1 VPRSRGRKK
10 AKPKTPRGNGGVV
23 FQRMSF
29 DGIDREKLKQALLES
44 ARESLAEFPGHL
56 AELQRIF
63 RELPQKILFYGAQ
76 GSISEKGETRS
87 FAKYILQH
95 HIELL
100 QALMLTVPVIAD
112 CPDRPTNQTSLSDM

>member
-1 VPRSRGRKK
+1 
-10 AKPKTPRGNGGVV
+10 
-23 FQRMSF
+23 
-29 DGIDREKLKQALLES
+29 
-44 ARESLAEFPGHL
+44 L

-112 CPDRPTNQTSLSDM
+112 CPDRPTKLSLKRYVNERPLTVIALSKGDCRDCPTNLPFAWR